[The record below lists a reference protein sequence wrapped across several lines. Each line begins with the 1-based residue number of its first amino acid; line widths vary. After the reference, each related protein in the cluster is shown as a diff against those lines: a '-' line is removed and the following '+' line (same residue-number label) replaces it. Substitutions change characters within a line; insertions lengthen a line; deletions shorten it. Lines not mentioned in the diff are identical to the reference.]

1 MIFTCFLLLQVEL
14 IADYK
19 SQEVHL
25 KVVGKNP
32 SRVASKKLKKGDE
45 YILGAGGRFELISK
59 YSYCIFFGKRLDQ
72 QLQLNDCNTSVGADS
87 TEEDGS
93 LEQKSVKRMKLDDSS
108 NKDMPRCKNKS
119 STTLESFFGV
129 KPSATKQAEPHY
141 HECDTLLIFRY
152 GPQCPNDKIAAFD
165 LDGTLISTLSGKK
178 FANDHSDWKLMPR
191 VKDKLKEL
199 HRSGHRIV
207 ILTNQG
213 GLSKGKPTKDDF
225 KKKMNAIA
233 TELDLP
239 LLVMAASDQD
249 VYRKPCTGMWNHII
263 EKENGEVLPNLSH
276 SFYVGDAAGRSA
288 EWKPGL

>member
-1 MIFTCFLLLQVEL
+1 MIPDFE
-14 IADYK
+14 

-32 SRVASKKLKKGDE
+32 SRVAGKKLKKGDD
-45 YILGAGGRFELISK
+45 YILGAGGRFELISE
-59 YSYCIFFGKRLDQ
+59 YSYCIFFGKQLNQ
-72 QLQLNDCNTSVGADS
+72 QLQLNDSITSIDVDPN
-87 TEEDGS
+87 EEDGP
-93 LEQKSVKRMKLDDSS
+93 LEEKSVKRMKLDESL
-108 NKDMPRCKNKS
+108 NKGIPRCKNKS

-141 HECDTLLIFRY
+141 HECDTLLIFQY
-152 GPQCPNDKIAAFD
+152 GPQCPSDKIAAFD
-165 LDGTLISTLSGKK
+165 LDGTLIGTLSGRK
-178 FANDHSDWKLMPR
+178 FASDHADWKLMPH

-199 HRSGHRIV
+199 HSSGYRII

-213 GLSKGKPTKDDF
+213 GLPKGKPTKDDF

-239 LLVMAASDQD
+239 LLVIAASGQD
-249 VYRKPCTGMWNHII
+249 IYRKPCTGMWNHLV
-263 EKENGEVLPNLSH
+263 EKENGEISPNLSH

-288 EWKPGL
+288 EWKPGLQHV

>member
-1 MIFTCFLLLQVEL
+1 MILTCFLFLQVEL

-32 SRVASKKLKKGDE
+32 SRVADKKLKKGDE
-45 YILGAGGRFELISK
+45 YTLGTGGRFELISK
-59 YSYCIFFGKRLDQ
+59 YSYSIFFGKRLDQ
-72 QLQLNDCNTSVGADS
+72 QLQLNDCNTSIGADS
-87 TEEDGS
+87 TEEDG
-93 LEQKSVKRMKLDDSS
+93 QKSVKRMKLDDHL
-108 NKDMPRCKNKS
+108 NEDMPRCKNKS
-119 STTLESFFGV
+119 SATLESFFGV
-129 KPSATKQAEPHY
+129 KPSASKQAEPHY

-152 GPQCPNDKIAAFD
+152 GPQCPSDKIAAFD

-178 FANDHSDWKLMPR
+178 FASGHSDWKLMPH

-199 HRSGHRIV
+199 QSSGYRIV

-213 GLSKGKPTKDDF
+213 GLPKGKPTKDDF

-239 LLVMAASDQD
+239 LLVIAASDQD
-249 VYRKPCTGMWNHII
+249 VYRKPCTGMWSHIV
-263 EKENGEVLPNLSH
+263 EKENGEILPNLSR